1 MTMFEFFNQ
10 DAIREQRNNAAVKVQ
25 AAARR
30 FLAVRREA
38 GRAAAAAVIQR
49 SVRERQGLMRKDTE
63 EVPCK
68 EARAAAAD
76 LDEDELAALALPH
89 VKRQFVLLVLIAL
102 VGLVVGGGA
111 SLASPPTAIVPPRM
125 PKSSPMMVSKRS
137 TPPPSGPPAKRYVG
151 HPVLR
156 HAKNASKNKLGLV
169 PVSKPKKAA
178 PATTPLN
185 VSSLL
190 TYIFLNGT
198 KTPAVLLPGELGPR
212 PAPTF
217 PKRAPAASVPMPKP
231 KARPERLFA
240 VAAASVLKDLKDA
253 FEALLKQLFAIPA
266 QIVQKIGA
274 VVSPGK
280 PTRARGGA
288 TKAKAKSTAND
299 ASKDKGRCGAKCG
312 GRPAVAKRM

>member
-1 MTMFEFFNQ
+1 M
-10 DAIREQRNNAAVKVQ
+10 
-25 AAARR
+25 
-30 FLAVRREA
+30 
-38 GRAAAAAVIQR
+38 
-49 SVRERQGLMRKDTE
+49 
-63 EVPCK
+63 
-68 EARAAAAD
+68 
-76 LDEDELAALALPH
+76 
-89 VKRQFVLLVLIAL
+89 
-102 VGLVVGGGA
+102 
-111 SLASPPTAIVPPRM
+111 
-125 PKSSPMMVSKRS
+125 
-137 TPPPSGPPAKRYVG
+137 
-151 HPVLR
+151 
-156 HAKNASKNKLGLV
+156 

-178 PATTPLN
+178 TPTSTPLN

-231 KARPERLFA
+231 KARPERIFA

-288 TKAKAKSTAND
+288 SKAKAKSTAKGG